1 MTYGVEKF
9 VQKCRERVL
18 KFAAVQTEQSKR
30 LGMWADWGNDYYTMS
45 DENNYAIW
53 NFLKVCHQR
62 GWVYKGNDSVP
73 WCPRCETAI
82 SQHEMLTEDYKQVTH
97 KAVYLELPIE
107 KIDGEFLLIWTTT
120 PWTIPANIA
129 VAVDEKLEYAL
140 VKGSTGNNYWVAKDA
155 VERVFG
161 SGHQGIVKTKKG
173 ERAIGIKIPR
183 SV

>member
-1 MTYGVEKF
+1 
-9 VQKCRERVL
+9 
-18 KFAAVQTEQSKR
+18 
-30 LGMWADWGNDYYTMS
+30 
-45 DENNYAIW
+45 
-53 NFLKVCHQR
+53 
-62 GWVYKGNDSVP
+62 
-73 WCPRCETAI
+73 
-82 SQHEMLTEDYKQVTH
+82 MLTEDYKQVTH

-173 ERAIGIKIPR
+173 K
-183 SV
+183 SYWD